1 MKDTRSEK
9 TAEKRTPLLF
19 VYANIG
25 KRKINEEDSVVKKS
39 AAAYLGLVFAFVIWG
54 SLYVVSSIVLRYV
67 PTFAVMF
74 CRFANAFVTLSIIL
88 KAETRRSHHESI
100 DGQKTNFTAPEGDSR
115 ERKTNLAAP
124 ERDSRER
131 KTRLDRRGWKYV
143 LLMGVLGYAVG
154 AGIQLIGTKY
164 AGSSMASLINSLNPV
179 TISIMAI
186 PILHEKLTSNK
197 ITGILMAVFGV
208 YLILGTG
215 GSFNLPGT
223 LMSILSV
230 LLWSLVSVLTRQGLS
245 EYNPLVVTRSAI
257 GIAAVCDFIFAVI
270 EHFITH
276 SPIQINAGVITGLLY
291 MGIFC
296 TGIAYILWNQGLAAL
311 PASNCSAL
319 YPIQPL
325 TSTVMGVIFFHET
338 VGLSFAAG
346 AAFIVIGVLLCLL
359 GGMLFS
365 RRKRADQDGA

>member
-1 MKDTRSEK
+1 M
-9 TAEKRTPLLF
+9 
-19 VYANIG
+19 
-25 KRKINEEDSVVKKS
+25 KKS

-74 CRFANAFVTLSIIL
+74 CRFAIAFVTLSIIL

-100 DGQKTNFTAPEGDSR
+100 DG
-115 ERKTNLAAP
+115 RKTNLAAP
-124 ERDSRER
+124 DRDSQGR

-245 EYNPLVVTRSAI
+245 EYNPLVVTRNAI

-365 RRKRADQDGA
+365 RRKRAGQDGA

>member
-1 MKDTRSEK
+1 M
-9 TAEKRTPLLF
+9 
-19 VYANIG
+19 
-25 KRKINEEDSVVKKS
+25 KKS
-39 AAAYLGLVFAFVIWG
+39 AAAYFGLVFAFVIWG
-54 SLYVVSSIVLRYV
+54 SLYVVSSIVLQYV

-74 CRFANAFVTLSIIL
+74 CRFAIAFVTLSIIL

-100 DGQKTNFTAPEGDSR
+100 DGRKTNFTAPD
-115 ERKTNLAAP
+115 
-124 ERDSRER
+124 RDSLGR

-359 GGMLFS
+359 GSMLFS
-365 RRKRADQDGA
+365 RRKRAGQDEA